1 MEIIKKNKVKLI
13 RWLRS
18 DNLILQHVQSE
29 NLITTDEYTKLKM
42 ISDPGTQITE
52 LLDLML
58 QKEDNVCI
66 KFLELLKDDDV
77 NESCPALREWIK
89 SVNTTSERQAPPQAS
104 AQSPDM
110 ALNNRPRIT
119 DNEELLRRNRGKLID
134 KVKAVDRLVDDL
146 SLTAE
151 MAANVRAERTDQAKM
166 RKVLDYTN
174 SKKAAQ
180 LLVAALYD
188 HAADVME
195 ELTTA

>member
-58 QKEDNVCI
+58 QKENKVCF

-77 NESCPALREWIK
+77 NESSPALREWIK
-89 SVNTTSERQAPPQAS
+89 SVNTTLGRRDLHYILQYSVLT
-104 AQSPDM
+104 
-110 ALNNRPRIT
+110 LNYI
-119 DNEELLRRNRGKLID
+119 
-134 KVKAVDRLVDDL
+134 
-146 SLTAE
+146 
-151 MAANVRAERTDQAKM
+151 
-166 RKVLDYTN
+166 
-174 SKKAAQ
+174 
-180 LLVAALYD
+180 
-188 HAADVME
+188 
-195 ELTTA
+195 